1 MEGIFIIEI
10 FTSSLKALCFSGSVT
25 FKLCCRVLDSGYFF
39 IVLTGLLVYAEM
51 NRVLIN
57 RCSC

>member
-1 MEGIFIIEI
+1 MF
-10 FTSSLKALCFSGSVT
+10 LWLCDIQSV
-25 FKLCCRVLDSGYFF
+25 LQGLDLGYFF